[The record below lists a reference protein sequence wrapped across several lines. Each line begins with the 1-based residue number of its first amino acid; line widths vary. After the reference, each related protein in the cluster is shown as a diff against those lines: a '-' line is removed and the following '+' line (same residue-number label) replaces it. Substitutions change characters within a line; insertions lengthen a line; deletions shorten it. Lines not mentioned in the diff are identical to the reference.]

1 MKLTSMPIPA
11 AIKIRG
17 IRLNNLAMED
27 ALNAID
33 GALVNRTP
41 VNIAFVNADCVNLA
55 ARDPAY
61 QATLEAMDWVFMDGI
76 GMKLAGKLLHQP
88 VRANVN
94 GTDLFPQLCT
104 ELGKNGRRIFLLGA
118 QSGVADAAA
127 EWAKTH
133 HPGLVIA
140 GTQSGYFSEAEMPT
154 ILERIRES
162 RADVL
167 CVAMG
172 APRQENW
179 INQNAQACGATVTLG
194 VGGLFDYYS
203 GNIPRA
209 PYWMRRLGLEWIFR
223 LIQEPG
229 RLWKRYLLG
238 NWIFIARVT
247 TDRLRQHLSGKNS

>member
-1 MKLTSMPIPA
+1 MPIPA

-104 ELGKNGRRIFLLGA
+104 ELGKNGRRIFFYSVRNRVLRML
-118 QSGVADAAA
+118 QLSGR
-127 EWAKTH
+127 K
-133 HPGLVIA
+133 L
-140 GTQSGYFSEAEMPT
+140 T
-154 ILERIRES
+154 IQDWSL
-162 RADVL
+162 
-167 CVAMG
+167 
-172 APRQENW
+172 
-179 INQNAQACGATVTLG
+179 
-194 VGGLFDYYS
+194 
-203 GNIPRA
+203 RA
-209 PYWMRRLGLEWIFR
+209 PKVVTSARQKRRPSLNAFANPAPTSFVLPWGRPDKKTGLTKMLR
-223 LIQEPG
+223 LVVRP
-229 RLWKRYLLG
+229 
-238 NWIFIARVT
+238 
-247 TDRLRQHLSGKNS
+247 

>member
-1 MKLTSMPIPA
+1 MDTNTLPIPA
-11 AIKIRG
+11 AIDIRG

-33 GALVNRTP
+33 GALATKTP
-41 VNIAFVNADCVNLA
+41 VQIAFVNADCVNLA
-55 ARDPAY
+55 ANDPAY
-61 QATLEAMDWVFMDGI
+61 QATLEAMDWIFIDGI
-76 GMKLAGKLLHQP
+76 GMKIAGKLLHQP

-94 GTDLFPQLCT
+94 GTDLFPRLCA
-104 ELGKNGRRIFLLGA
+104 ELGQNGRRIFLLGA
-118 QSGVADAAA
+118 QPGIADAAA
-127 EWAKTH
+127 EWAKNH

-140 GTQSGYFSEAEMPT
+140 GTQNGYINEAETPAV
-154 ILERIRES
+154 LERIRAA

-167 CVAMG
+167 FVAMG

-179 INQNAQACGATVTLG
+179 IQKHAAACGATVTIG

-209 PYWMRRLGLEWIFR
+209 PLWMRCLGLEWLYR
-223 LIQEPG
+223 LLQEPG

-238 NWIFIARVT
+238 NWMFMARVT
-247 TDRLRQHLSGKNS
+247 TDRLRQLLSGKNK